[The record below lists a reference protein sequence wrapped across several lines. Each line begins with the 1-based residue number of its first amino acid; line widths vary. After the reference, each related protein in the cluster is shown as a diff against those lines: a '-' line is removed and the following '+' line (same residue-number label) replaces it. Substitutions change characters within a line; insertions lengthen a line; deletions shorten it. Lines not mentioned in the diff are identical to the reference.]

1 MTKLSPIITDIVHT
15 AMKAALTDDEQIQR
29 QGLADIYDAI
39 ASVLHVDHRASPVD
53 LAKKLGRTAAVSA
66 ADPSSASRRDGGG
79 TEEPAVSGCPSLGP
93 KVFPSGADGT
103 EPAESDK
110 NPFYEFYG
118 LKLNRFGGAGLNA
131 KLIGKRVK
139 VDKSVQVFEIEV
151 KRSSLATGARAFVT
165 ENGELIF
172 SIVGGKSFAAVEN
185 MAISALHAMLK
196 RRCDNNKRKNL
207 RRARKAAAKRAA
219 AQALIDK
226 ELA

>member
-15 AMKAALTDDEQIQR
+15 ATQAARVDDEQIQR

-39 ASVLHVDHRASPVD
+39 ASVLHLDHRA
-53 LAKKLGRTAAVSA
+53 AKPAE
-66 ADPSSASRRDGGG
+66 ASTD
-79 TEEPAVSGCPSLGP
+79 EPPAVSGCPSLGP

-131 KLIGKRVK
+131 KLIGKRVN

-151 KRSSLATGARAFVT
+151 KRSSLATGALAFVT

-172 SIVGGKSFAAVEN
+172 SIVGGKSFAAVEH
-185 MAISALHAMLK
+185 MAIFALHAMLK

-207 RRARKAAAKRAA
+207 RRARKATAKRAD